1 MIDMSHLT
9 TDIQQI
15 LHNLITTYKE
25 ALSVNKFDIGKFL
38 GFPTGIT
45 LDVREGMS
53 AFQKEHPIKGID
65 KAAVDETIQGLIRA
79 GVFSKATEGHQQ
91 YCANLNCVAKPSS
104 SDTDFGKVQQYL
116 NKINHHTIPK
126 TRAAIDFRDL
136 NKIIIEKPSQAMPG
150 IKDLKRILPRKALV
164 SSFDLRQ
171 MFFSVPVAHDSR
183 KYINFWYQG
192 VIYTH
197 NRFPMGV
204 SLSSY
209 IGPQVTSITYSD
221 DNLNNFLQMKGLTK
235 NSKEFPYGS
244 VKEFI

>member
-79 GVFSKATEGHQQ
+79 GVFSKATV
-91 YCANLNCVAKPSS
+91 YLSI
-104 SDTDFGKVQQYL
+104 FGLILTRTYIVTTFYTPEHRRARIRC
-116 NKINHHTIPK
+116 NSPDHHKQFFTPVYISISCHP
-126 TRAAIDFRDL
+126 FVF
-136 NKIIIEKPSQAMPG
+136 E
-150 IKDLKRILPRKALV
+150 IL
-164 SSFDLRQ
+164 
-171 MFFSVPVAHDSR
+171 
-183 KYINFWYQG
+183 
-192 VIYTH
+192 
-197 NRFPMGV
+197 
-204 SLSSY
+204 
-209 IGPQVTSITYSD
+209 
-221 DNLNNFLQMKGLTK
+221 
-235 NSKEFPYGS
+235 
-244 VKEFI
+244 